1 MRTVPTPPEPADRD
15 TPHPGDSGDV
25 PAAGTGPDSPGEVTT
40 SAEVD
45 SRSLGPAER
54 IAPTWTEPLAQ
65 RLARPFGG
73 RLGRHAQVGRQ
84 WFWSPLRVIL
94 LLAVLTLAAGWL
106 FKAPCLQTHDTEQGP
121 RLDWSNSRQYTA
133 MCYTDI
139 IPRYGIG
146 DLAPD
151 GVFPYKTSWVDNP
164 GTPHEQVRYMEYPV
178 LTGLFQWVNAKIT
191 DGWLTLA
198 AMGVL
203 PAGVAAV
210 VYFDITAFWL
220 ACAWL
225 TTIWALSR
233 LCSTRIWDTALA
245 AVAPLAFVHVFTNFD
260 ALATMF
266 ATTGLLAW
274 SRRRPA
280 AAGVLLGL
288 GAATKLYPLFLLG
301 PLLVLCLR
309 SGHLRE
315 WNRTLLAA
323 LAAWLAA
330 NLPIGRDWRFVGGGR
345 RRLSGGAAARPIH
358 APVPVGEP
366 PVLSCGSMSLLASTL
381 TAAWLAANLPIMLL
395 YPRGWWEFFRFNS
408 ARPADP
414 DSLYNVVAHFTG
426 WAGFDAPLRPDEV
439 PTVLNAVSLGLFLL
453 ICGGV
458 GWLALAAPKRP
469 RLAQLCFLVVA
480 AFLITNKV
488 WSPQYSLWLVPLA
501 VLAIPRWR
509 LLLTWMIVDAAIWA
523 PRMYYYLGT
532 DDKGL
537 PEGWFLGAIVV
548 RDAVV
553 VTLCVLVVRE
563 ILRPGADKV
572 RRTLDADPHGGFLD
586 GARDRIVLPGLA
598 RWGHDQPHDR
608 RERPAR
614 LSFTGTDPLPGR

>member
-25 PAAGTGPDSPGEVTT
+25 PATGTRPDSSGEVTT

-54 IAPTWTEPLAQ
+54 VAPTWTEPLAQ
-65 RLARPFGG
+65 QLARPFGG

-151 GVFPYKTSWVDNP
+151 GVFPYKTSWVDNA

-203 PAGVAAV
+203 PGGVAAV

-233 LCSTRIWDTALA
+233 LCRTRIWDTALA
-245 AVAPLAFVHVFTNFD
+245 AAAPLAFVHVFTNFD

-274 SRRRPA
+274 SRRRPGV
-280 AAGVLLGL
+280 AGVLLGI

-309 SGHLRE
+309 SGRLRE

-323 LAAWLAA
+323 IAAW
-330 NLPIGRDWRFVGGGR
+330 F
-345 RRLSGGAAARPIH
+345 
-358 APVPVGEP
+358 
-366 PVLSCGSMSLLASTL
+366 
-381 TAAWLAANLPIMLL
+381 AANLPIMLL

-439 PTVLNAVSLGLFLL
+439 PTVLNAVSLGLFLV
-453 ICGGV
+453 ICAGV

-553 VTLCVLVVRE
+553 ATLCVLVVRE

-586 GARDRIVLPGLA
+586 GAPDRIVLPGLA